1 MKKFFITTFLFIAF
15 HSFAE
20 VKLEDCATIKSD
32 VKRLAC
38 YDYILTGVSKSS
50 EELVKKESVASAQN
64 EEISTFGL
72 SNRQK
77 QDANIQVIKSQ
88 LASSISSVA
97 KAVGGK
103 TRFKLSNDQL
113 LSLIHI

>member
-15 HSFAE
+15 HSLAE

-50 EELVKKESVASAQN
+50 EELVKKEKKINFFIRCLPQN
-64 EEISTFGL
+64 
-72 SNRQK
+72 
-77 QDANIQVIKSQ
+77 V
-88 LASSISSVA
+88 
-97 KAVGGK
+97 
-103 TRFKLSNDQL
+103 KLF
-113 LSLIHI
+113 